1 MYVGKC
7 MKYFSKIGV
16 AEFLVENVDLHVGDK
31 MLVTG
36 TTTGALIQ
44 PCEEIRFDLEP
55 VETATRGQRIS
66 VKVNERVRPNDKL
79 YVLQPADRLTQQ

>member
-1 MYVGKC
+1 M
-7 MKYFSKIGV
+7 
-16 AEFLVENVDLHVGDK
+16 HVGDK